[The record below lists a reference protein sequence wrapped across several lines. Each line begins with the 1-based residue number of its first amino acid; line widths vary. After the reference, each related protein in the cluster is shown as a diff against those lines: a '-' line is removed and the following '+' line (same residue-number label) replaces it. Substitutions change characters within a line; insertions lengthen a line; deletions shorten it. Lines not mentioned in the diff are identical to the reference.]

1 MNRRTFPCTLHLPF
15 SLFWGYHR
23 KQAKRTSESLIWNPR
38 TRSPETTLLMSFT
51 LREIEI
57 CLSSFICIWC
67 ICSWRKFLLLHFP
80 CHTVLDSLIFYFFAE
95 LEMYKWFGHPV
106 TVAEINFDSFVPASI
121 SWNINSLYKH
131 FMALESVLHLWWT
144 PPLPRPFS
152 TCMLQ
157 SLRPRAQFPFNT
169 IIIPLWFYSLQ
180 H

>member
-1 MNRRTFPCTLHLPF
+1 MSIPDFFRQFSSVAQSCPILCDPVDCSMLGFPVLHQFLELAQTHQISDAIQPSQPLSPPSPAF
-15 SLFWGYHR
+15 NLSQHQGLFQWVRSLH
-23 KQAKRTSESLIWNPR
+23 QVAK
-38 TRSPETTLLMSFT
+38 
-51 LREIEI
+51 
-57 CLSSFICIWC
+57 
-67 ICSWRKFLLLHFP
+67 
-80 CHTVLDSLIFYFFAE
+80 VLAIFYFFVE

-106 TVAEINFDSFVPASI
+106 MVAEINFDSFVPVSI

-152 TCMLQ
+152 TCMLH

-169 IIIPLWFYSLQ
+169 IIIPLLFYSLQ